1 MAGNHRSK
9 QSAMKYSSKEFGYG
23 SSMDSNFHNHLLGA
37 IPTLSRDFAQV
48 LAEVP
53 SYVLNRYTH
62 CCSLEETR
70 FNTFFSSVNNDQV
83 YGNKYSIFPMSSKVA
98 EVKCLSST

>member
-1 MAGNHRSK
+1 
-9 QSAMKYSSKEFGYG
+9 MKYTSKEFRYSG
-23 SSMDSNFHNHLLGA
+23 SMDSSFHNHVLGA

-48 LAEVP
+48 IAGVP
-53 SYVLNRYTH
+53 SYILNRYKQ

-98 EVKCLSST
+98 EVKCLYST

>member
-1 MAGNHRSK
+1 MG
-9 QSAMKYSSKEFGYG
+9 
-23 SSMDSNFHNHLLGA
+23 SNFHNHLLRA

-48 LAEVP
+48 LAVVP
-53 SYVLNRYTH
+53 SYILNRYTE

-83 YGNKYSIFPMSSKVA
+83 YGNKYGIFPMSSKVA
-98 EVKCLSST
+98 EVKCLYST